1 MKKLLPHL
9 WVLVLLF
16 SLQLKSNAAI
26 TFSSDYKKI
35 YLEAEDAFAN
45 ENYNAAL
52 PLYLKLDSL
61 SKGNANINFKIG
73 LCYLSGATY
82 KTKSIPFFEEAIKN
96 IARKYLEG
104 EIKESQ
110 APLSTYYYLA
120 KAYHLNYEFDKAIL
134 MYQKY
139 IDELGTGSKVD
150 SEIADVK
157 HDIETCNNGKEL
169 IKNQKKVTITNLGSA
184 INSINADY
192 SPVVSLDESTLIFTS
207 RRQGGTSD
215 VKEANGKYFE
225 DIYISHYVNDTWQK
239 AVSIGTNINSYGH
252 EATVNISADG
262 QKLLIYKDE
271 GGNGN
276 LYLSELKGDEWGI
289 PEYLGAKINT
299 PSWETHA
306 CFSANNRTLYFV
318 SDRTDAGGFGGR
330 DIYKCLKLPNGE
342 WSAPQNLGPTINTPY
357 DEDGVFI
364 HPDGKQIFFSSK
376 GHKSMGGFDI
386 FSSVINDE
394 NGFWSEPINV
404 GAPINTPDDDIFF
417 VTTADGKRS
426 FFSSDKEGGL
436 GEKDI
441 YMITYDENETRDITI
456 LVGRI
461 INNTDEDIS
470 NNKIAIIDLTT
481 NDTIQDLIANSS
493 TGKFGANLP
502 VGTSYKTIYLINGK
516 EVFSEVLDA
525 PKGKGYQVYKRE
537 IPYGKPRPVIAKVDS
552 TKYIENKINSSDC
565 NPKKTFYQLY
575 FKYNQ
580 KDIDESSEDFT
591 SFIDALTACIKSN
604 SVISVEIE
612 SSASTVPTVKYTN
625 NEALA
630 KVRAED
636 AKGIVLKALIKK
648 GISESQVVF
657 TKPIAKVQ
665 GKEYKHDAE
674 KNVLTYEKYQYIRV
688 KATIKK

>member
-1 MKKLLPHL
+1 MKKLLPHF
-9 WVLVLLF
+9 LVLLLIF
-16 SLQLKSNAAI
+16 LLPVRSHASI
-26 TFSSDYKKI
+26 PYSSDYKKI
-35 YLEAEDAFAN
+35 YLEAEDNFAN

-82 KTKSIPFFEEAIKN
+82 KIKSIPYFEEAIKN
-96 IARKYLEG
+96 IARKYQEG
-104 EIKESQ
+104 EIKETQ

-120 KAYHLNYEFDKAIL
+120 KAYHLNYQFDKAIE

-139 IDELGTGSKVD
+139 ITELGTSSKV
-150 SEIADVK
+150 SAEIADVT

-169 IKNQKKVTITNLGSA
+169 IKNPNKVKISNLGSA
-184 INSINADY
+184 LNSPHSDF

-215 VKEANGKYFE
+215 VKEANGQYFE
-225 DIYISHYVNDTWQK
+225 DIYISHYVNDAWQK
-239 AVSIGTNINSYGH
+239 AVSIGPNINTYGH

-276 LYLSELKGDEWGI
+276 LYLSELKGEEWGI
-289 PEYLGAKINT
+289 PQYLGANINT

-306 CFSANNRTLYFV
+306 CFSADNRTLYFV
-318 SDRTDAGGFGGR
+318 SDRTGGLGGR

-342 WSAPQNLGPTINTPY
+342 WSPGQNLGPTINTPY

-364 HPDGKQIFFSSK
+364 HPDGKQIYFSSK
-376 GHKSMGGFDI
+376 GHKSMGGFDV
-386 FSSVINDE
+386 FSSIINDE
-394 NGFWSEPINV
+394 NGFWSEPINI
-404 GAPINTPDDDIFF
+404 GYPINTPDDDIFF
-417 VTTADGKRS
+417 ITTADGKRS
-426 FFSSDKEGGL
+426 FFSSDQEGGL

-441 YMITYDENETRDITI
+441 YMITYEENEPRDITI

-470 NNKIAIIDLTT
+470 NNKIAIIDIAT
-481 NDTIQDLIANSS
+481 NDTIQELIANSS

-502 VGTSYKTIYLINGK
+502 VGTSYKTLYYVNGK
-516 EVFSEVLDA
+516 EIFTEVLDA
-525 PKGKGYQVYKRE
+525 PKGKGYQIYKRE
-537 IPYGKPRPVIAKVDS
+537 IPYGEPRPVVAKVDS
-552 TKYIENKINSSDC
+552 TKTNVTPTISGDC

-580 KDIDESSEDFT
+580 KDIDENAEDFT
-591 SFIDALTACIKSN
+591 TFIDALTACIKSN

-612 SSASTVPTVKYTN
+612 SSASTVPTKKYSN

-630 KVRAED
+630 KVRAGD
-636 AKGIVLKALIKK
+636 AKDIVLKALVKK
-648 GISESQVVF
+648 GINESQVVF
-657 TKPIAKVQ
+657 SKPKAKVQ
-665 GKEYKHDAE
+665 GKEYKHDAV
-674 KNVLTYEKYQYIRV
+674 KNVLTYEKYQYLRV
-688 KATIKK
+688 MATIKK